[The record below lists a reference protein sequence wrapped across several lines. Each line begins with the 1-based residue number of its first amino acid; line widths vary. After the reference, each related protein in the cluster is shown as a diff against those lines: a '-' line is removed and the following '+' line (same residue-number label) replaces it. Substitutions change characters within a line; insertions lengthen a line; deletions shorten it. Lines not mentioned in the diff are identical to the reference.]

1 MSNFLTVVT
10 WVAIIA
16 LAGLLVKRLA
26 SSGKVREFREL
37 LDKARELREADTETN
52 EGVKTDNGKDSE
64 SDNEVKDAKEG
75 VKTDDGKDSESDD
88 NTKEGAKLA
97 VSGIANELAAV
108 ISSLD
113 GKEVDLAEAIAKAIA
128 EEKAEAERRAKAKR
142 KAFEDE
148 VAKASASIAGVLNT
162 PLTQFQPVKT
172 ATRQVAR
179 IKKEGNDNDND

>member
-37 LDKARELREADTETN
+37 LDKARELRETDTETN

-128 EEKAEAERRAKAKR
+128 EEKAEAERKANAKR

-162 PLTQFQPVKT
+162 PLSQFQPLKKST
-172 ATRQVAR
+172 TRPVAR
-179 IKKEGNDNDND
+179 VKKGGNDNA